1 MANKT
6 GKGGFTS
13 DNQPEKRRGQL
24 FRTMAVEALKKKA
37 MTEQDFVDLLVE
49 KAVDEGGVHLQEL
62 LKRYYPV
69 YKQTQEPIAFEYAK
83 DWTPLEKADAI
94 MSAASKGEIPPD
106 IASMLIEALGKM
118 ILIEDQT
125 DWVIRL
131 KALEDAA
138 NAKAP

>member
-13 DNQPEKRRGQL
+13 ENQPDKRRGQL
-24 FRTMAVEALKKKA
+24 FRTMAVEALKKKS

>member
-6 GKGGFTS
+6 GKGVFTAE
-13 DNQPEKRRGQL
+13 NQPQNRRGPL
-24 FRTMAVEALKKKA
+24 FRTMAVAALKKKS

-62 LKRYYPV
+62 LKRYYPIH
-69 YKQTQEPIAFEYAK
+69 KQTQEPIEFEYEK
-83 DWTPLEKADAI
+83 DWTPIQKADAI
-94 MSAASKGEIPPD
+94 MQSASKGEIPPD

-131 KALEDAA
+131 QAIEKLLE
-138 NAKAP
+138 NKQ

>member
-13 DNQPEKRRGQL
+13 ENQPEKRRGQL
-24 FRTMAVEALKKKA
+24 FRTMAVEALKKKS

-83 DWTPLEKADAI
+83 DWTPIEKADAI

-138 NAKAP
+138 NAKAS

>member
-1 MANKT
+1 
-6 GKGGFTS
+6 
-13 DNQPEKRRGQL
+13 
-24 FRTMAVEALKKKA
+24 

-83 DWTPLEKADAI
+83 EWTPLEKADAI

>member
-13 DNQPEKRRGQL
+13 DNQPQNRRGPL
-24 FRTMAVEALKKKA
+24 FRTMAIEALKKKS